1 MTPKLSIDAVLP
13 ILDSIMAVNQNSMSR
28 LHVPKVWWDTHN
40 ERLYN
45 FYVDNH
51 VLPSVDGSKYE
62 HMSKS
67 EKRAQYLLDYP
78 HAWKNRK
85 DISHN
90 KMDCNEC
97 WSEFLYYS
105 QDRDPLYIT
114 CEEKGIEVCPEEG
127 CGKKYC
133 SESHADYQIKTC
145 GVCEKMKCQE
155 CAELYNCDPCGRD
168 LCGDCACMH

>member
-1 MTPKLSIDAVLP
+1 
-13 ILDSIMAVNQNSMSR
+13 
-28 LHVPKVWWDTHN
+28 
-40 ERLYN
+40 
-45 FYVDNH
+45 
-51 VLPSVDGSKYE
+51 
-62 HMSKS
+62 MSKS

-127 CGKKYC
+127 C
-133 SESHADYQIKTC
+133 A
-145 GVCEKMKCQE
+145 
-155 CAELYNCDPCGRD
+155 
-168 LCGDCACMH
+168 